1 MPKSILTTRSN
12 NFKSHAT
19 YAAQPRQQTTNAAH
33 FDFNSH
39 APYGAQRMLIY
50 FYIIPDRISTHTPH
64 AGRNLNYIRYWQANG
79 EFQLTRPMRGA
90 TLSPTPLSSRA
101 NISTHTPHAGRNAQ
115 ARGCSAPQS
124 ISTHTPHA
132 GRNPIYCV

>member
-1 MPKSILTTRSN
+1 MLLISISTHTP
-12 NFKSHAT
+12 HAG
-19 YAAQPRQQTTNAAH
+19 RNAIGGTVAKNIH
-33 FDFNSH
+33 NFNSH

-132 GRNPIYCV
+132 GRNKIFFCIL